1 MSKLKPI
8 ISRRGDTIIEVTF
21 CFVVFILV
29 SAISVSMMNR
39 SYAKIQNSLQITTV
53 RNEIDAQ
60 AEALRFIHESYISER
75 ALVKTSSQ
83 DDSGKWQEYRAIW
96 DRLTSFN
103 NGMSNSPTDISKFEA
118 NKCSE
123 YYDKNNIVGDNHNI
137 FADKAFILNTRKLK
151 ASDPENTILSAKD
164 HPEIFQEAPLAP
176 RLVFSSTSTAGT
188 SNGEDT
194 ETTNLNEIND
204 GTNYKTTPVF
214 NNLYRAEGIWIV
226 AVRDFTNV
234 PSSAHFDAK
243 YREDMDKNYPP
254 EFYDFHIRTCWY
266 GPGETVPTTI
276 GTIIRLYNPDYMKR
290 G

>member
-1 MSKLKPI
+1 
-8 ISRRGDTIIEVTF
+8 
-21 CFVVFILV
+21 
-29 SAISVSMMNR
+29 
-39 SYAKIQNSLQITTV
+39 
-53 RNEIDAQ
+53 
-60 AEALRFIHESYISER
+60 
-75 ALVKTSSQ
+75 
-83 DDSGKWQEYRAIW
+83 
-96 DRLTSFN
+96 
-103 NGMSNSPTDISKFEA
+103 
-118 NKCSE
+118 
-123 YYDKNNIVGDNHNI
+123 
-137 FADKAFILNTRKLK
+137 
-151 ASDPENTILSAKD
+151 LS
-164 HPEIFQEAPLAP
+164 P

-266 GPGETVPTTI
+266 GPGETVPSTI